1 MRGQDRYG
9 NLIHEPRLASDL
21 DPDAVAFH
29 PKICDAQ
36 TNILYAAATA
46 QPDREAGGKCSA

>member
-1 MRGQDRYG
+1 VRGQDRYR

-29 PKICDAQ
+29 LKNYDVQ
-36 TNILYAAATA
+36 MNILYASATA
-46 QPDREAGGKCSA
+46 QPDRKRWG